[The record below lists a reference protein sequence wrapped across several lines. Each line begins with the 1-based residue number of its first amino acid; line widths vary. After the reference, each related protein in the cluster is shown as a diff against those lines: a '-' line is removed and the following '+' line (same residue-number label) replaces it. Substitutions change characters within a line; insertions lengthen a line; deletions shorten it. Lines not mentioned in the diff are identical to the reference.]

1 MRSPFAKA
9 GMQCVAGN
17 ALSRR
22 YNARMFTCHVCA
34 ICLIVSRGDSDQERG
49 PKRSYLQCR
58 SAMSDTLPN
67 WDMSHLRLMIR
78 KSQSFFTAFST
89 CPPHQNC
96 STARSQSA
104 FSLSLNVYVYTY
116 PFLNPIYVPCPEDA
130 SHGILV
136 RDTPPASNRIMCRF
150 ACGFPDAPSSWTSSA
165 SAARA

>member
-1 MRSPFAKA
+1 MIRFGLRTSCNNRFAGWQGSGISRRFLWRLPQPRPVNRAFHGTAKKFSSLRHTSARIPFPQWTRTSAQLRVCICMRAYMYMRSPCAKA

-67 WDMSHLRLMIR
+67 WDICVS
-78 KSQSFFTAFST
+78 
-89 CPPHQNC
+89 
-96 STARSQSA
+96 
-104 FSLSLNVYVYTY
+104 
-116 PFLNPIYVPCPEDA
+116 
-130 SHGILV
+130 
-136 RDTPPASNRIMCRF
+136 
-150 ACGFPDAPSSWTSSA
+150 
-165 SAARA
+165 